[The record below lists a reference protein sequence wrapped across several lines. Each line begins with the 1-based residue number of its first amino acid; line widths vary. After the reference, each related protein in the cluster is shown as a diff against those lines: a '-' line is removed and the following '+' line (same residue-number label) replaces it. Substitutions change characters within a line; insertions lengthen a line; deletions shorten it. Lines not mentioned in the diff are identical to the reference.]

1 MIGILQFMND
11 IKNST
16 ERPSGYLRSLETT
29 PDLQA
34 RFKKAIEHI
43 FSS

>member
-1 MIGILQFMND
+1 MKVGAAAVYAFD
-11 IKNST
+11 FD
-16 ERPSGYLRSLETT
+16 ERHGETT

-34 RFKKAIEHI
+34 RFKKTIEHI